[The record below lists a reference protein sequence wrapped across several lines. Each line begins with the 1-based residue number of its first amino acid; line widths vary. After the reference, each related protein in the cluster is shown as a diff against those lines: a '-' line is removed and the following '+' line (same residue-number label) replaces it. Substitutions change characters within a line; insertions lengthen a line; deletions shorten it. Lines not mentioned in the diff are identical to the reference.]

1 MKERHKNT
9 HIHTKTLNPD
19 LNPAKKNDDDDTPEK
34 KVFFLDAPAGT
45 GKTFVLNQLLAYVRS
60 RGKKFVSTGNR
71 IRVST
76 ASALLTPTERR
87 EMAVGVQS
95 FQLRDVF
102 ILPLYATLFA
112 WQGNVLPLNHGDKFA
127 QNSIFKIY

>member
-1 MKERHKNT
+1 MICNQRKRERERERERERDTITYIHTYTLVKERHKNT

-76 ASALLTPTERR
+76 AQRFSLL
-87 EMAVGVQS
+87 
-95 FQLRDVF
+95 
-102 ILPLYATLFA
+102 
-112 WQGNVLPLNHGDKFA
+112 
-127 QNSIFKIY
+127 